1 MVTALRVEAEVSAVL
16 MRCLRLPA
24 AHLLYS
30 GVALSLRQMRFGYLQ
45 AFVKHSIGYLEREYC
60 K

>member
-1 MVTALRVEAEVSAVL
+1 MVTALNVEAEVSAVL

-30 GVALSLRQMRFGYLQ
+30 WVAFSLRQIAVSADEPLVDQM
-45 AFVKHSIGYLEREYC
+45 I
-60 K
+60 